1 MDCAETDHNEYY
13 WIMHGIFIVSLP
25 IYSIAIIALLQT
37 KSPYFEKYKL
47 FLIWHTSTNLL
58 AELLNSWFLI
68 PVVHVNLPIL
78 RFTGILSHWGFSG
91 LFQFFV
97 IGTMI
102 YLTAYSVLEMF
113 MFRFR
118 ASLFNYKSTY
128 FYIYLKANI
137 YLFRFAMLCFLT
149 LNICT
154 YSFAIDQQTVNKYS
168 LSLKFPDAPSIILCY
183 TVIASAP
190 FADPATM
197 FNVLIWLSVVIVT
210 LTSTIAT
217 TVYLQRNL
225 RENEHYSETV
235 VRMHKMLLITL
246 SIQTAIH
253 GIMLGIP
260 NALFIFA
267 AFFGVRHESVAKLS
281 FIFLTTH
288 GLASTIAMV
297 VLTKPI
303 KIAAMEL
310 FKCRSGDKVVETDNR
325 RMSRKL

>member
-1 MDCAETDHNEYY
+1 
-13 WIMHGIFIVSLP
+13 
-25 IYSIAIIALLQT
+25 
-37 KSPYFEKYKL
+37 
-47 FLIWHTSTNLL
+47 
-58 AELLNSWFLI
+58 
-68 PVVHVNLPIL
+68 
-78 RFTGILSHWGFSG
+78 
-91 LFQFFV
+91 
-97 IGTMI
+97 
-102 YLTAYSVLEMF
+102 MF

-246 SIQTAIH
+246 SIQVN
-253 GIMLGIP
+253 L
-260 NALFIFA
+260 
-267 AFFGVRHESVAKLS
+267 V
-281 FIFLTTH
+281 
-288 GLASTIAMV
+288 LASFEINITKNYLDQFQIDRCTI
-297 VLTKPI
+297 I
-303 KIAAMEL
+303 
-310 FKCRSGDKVVETDNR
+310 
-325 RMSRKL
+325 